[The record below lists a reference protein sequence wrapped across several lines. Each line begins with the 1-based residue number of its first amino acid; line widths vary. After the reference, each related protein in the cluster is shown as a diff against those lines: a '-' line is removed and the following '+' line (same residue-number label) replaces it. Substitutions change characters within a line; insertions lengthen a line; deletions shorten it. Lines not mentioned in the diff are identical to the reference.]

1 MAVIMSLWRR
11 IRPFLSTTIRFFH
24 ISSIEARNQH
34 SGTRLGLLWTP
45 LSAVIFSAI
54 LALVFRHSDT
64 VPAADFFLYVFC
76 GYVFWN
82 FVSDSLT
89 GSTNLIQSQLEFA
102 VHNNL
107 SVLGLF
113 AKALVD
119 RLFEYLMNVG
129 VLLVMILVLRPWDFS
144 LTLALFPAF
153 LALSILASMGGSY
166 LVNIVTILYP
176 DMRTAVQVGARF
188 MFFASPV
195 FWSAEASHGTRTLLV
210 TYNPVAYYLSAARQ
224 VFGLQ
229 PFDPFAWV
237 IMMVTSAVVAGTGYV
252 AFSASQNFVRNFK

>member
-1 MAVIMSLWRR
+1 MSLWRR
-11 IRPFLSTTIRFFH
+11 IRPFLSTAFRFFH

-34 SGTRLGLLWTP
+34 SGSRLGLLWTP

-54 LALVFRHSDT
+54 LALVFRHSDAI
-64 VPAADFFLYVFC
+64 PAADFFLYVFC
-76 GYVFWN
+76 GYVFWT

-89 GSTNLIQSQLEFA
+89 GSTGLIQSQLEFA

-119 RLFEYLMNVG
+119 RLFEYLMNMA
-129 VLLVMILVLRPWDFS
+129 VLVLMILLLRPWDFS
-144 LTLALFPAF
+144 LTLALFPVFVF
-153 LALSILASMGGSY
+153 LSVLASLGGSY

-195 FWSAEASHGTRTLLV
+195 FWSAEASHGARTWLV
-210 TYNPVAYYLSAARQ
+210 TYNPIAYYLSAGRQ

-229 PFDPFAWV
+229 PFEPFAWGV
-237 IMMVTSAVVAGTGYV
+237 IGVTSAVVAGAGYL
-252 AFSASQNFVRNFK
+252 AFAASQNFVRNFK

>member
-1 MAVIMSLWRR
+1 MSLWRR
-11 IRPFLSTTIRFFH
+11 IRPLLSTTIRFFH

-64 VPAADFFLYVFC
+64 VPLADFFLYVFC

-89 GSTNLIQSQLEFA
+89 GSTNVIQSQLEFA

-119 RLFEYLMNVG
+119 RLFEYFMNVG
-129 VLLVMILVLRPWDFS
+129 VLMIMILVLRPSDFS
-144 LTLALFPAF
+144 LTLALFPVF
-153 LALSILASMGGSY
+153 LGLIVLASLGGSY

-176 DMRTAVQVGARF
+176 DMKTAVQVGARF

-210 TYNPVAYYLSAARQ
+210 TYNPVAYYLSAGRQ

-229 PFDPFAWV
+229 PFDPFAWG
-237 IMMVTSAVVAGTGYV
+237 IMAATSVLVAGFGYL
-252 AFSASQNFVRNFK
+252 AFAASQNFVRNFK

>member
-1 MAVIMSLWRR
+1 MSLWRR
-11 IRPFLSTTIRFFH
+11 IRPILSLTLRFFH

-45 LSAVIFSAI
+45 LAAIIFSAV

-64 VPAADFFLYVFC
+64 VSGADFFLYVFC
-76 GYVFWN
+76 GYVFWG

-89 GSTNLIQSQLEFA
+89 GSTNVIQSQLEFA

-119 RLFEYLMNVG
+119 RLFEYFMNVG
-129 VLLVMILVLRPWDFS
+129 VLVVMILVLRPSDFS
-144 LTLALFPAF
+144 MTILLFPAF
-153 LALSILASMGGSY
+153 LGLIVLASLGGSY
-166 LVNIVTILYP
+166 LINIGTILYP
-176 DMRTAVQVGARF
+176 DMKTGVQVGARF

-195 FWSAEASHGTRTLLV
+195 FWSAEASHGARALLV
-210 TYNPVAYYLSAARQ
+210 TYNPVAYYLTAGRQ

-229 PFDPFAWV
+229 PFEPFVWLVMA
-237 IMMVTSAVVAGTGYV
+237 VTSMLVAVLGYL
-252 AFSASQNFVRNFK
+252 AFVASQDFVRNFK